1 MEQNLSELIDL
12 EEKDIISV
20 VGSGGK
26 TTFIYTLAEEIRT
39 SKVMVSTTT
48 KMFYPNK
55 DEVDRFCLLNEE
67 ENIKIHNG
75 ITFIGEESHEKN
87 KVGCSIDK
95 IKRYSKYFD
104 YVLLEGDGSKR
115 KPLKGWNE
123 KEPVIIEDT
132 TKTIGIIPINLI
144 GDKISESNIHRI
156 DIFKGLCKKEIGDEI
171 TVDVLAKIICNEKG
185 LFKNS
190 KGEKILFLN
199 KIENSKDLEMAWRLL
214 EKLMTKKISLSKVL
228 GGSLKK
234 KIYYG
239 FFNGGDG
246 YISSNNGIRIK
257 QKNGRK

>member
-1 MEQNLSELIDL
+1 MEKKLSKLIDL
-12 EEKDIISV
+12 KKKNIISV

-26 TTFIYTLAEEIRT
+26 TTFIYTLAKEIRT
-39 SKVMVSTTT
+39 NKVMVSTTT
-48 KMFYPNK
+48 KMFYPTK
-55 DEVDRFCLLNEE
+55 DEVDRFYLLNKDK
-67 ENIKIHNG
+67 NIEIQNG
-75 ITFIGEESHEKN
+75 ITFIGEENHEKN

-95 IKRYSKYFD
+95 IEKYSEYFD

-123 KEPVIIEDT
+123 KEPVIIDGT

-156 DIFKGLCKKEIGDEI
+156 DIFKDLCKKEIGDEI
-171 TVDVLAKIICNEKG
+171 TVDVLVEIICNEKG
-185 LFKNS
+185 LFKNA

-199 KIENSKDLEMAWRLL
+199 KIENSKNLEMAWRLL
-214 EKLMTKKISLSKVL
+214 EKLMRKKISLSKIL

-234 KIYYG
+234 KIYYN

-257 QKNGRK
+257 